1 MSLSCFFCPLGS
13 MLHPLPYCFILVLTF
28 LPSQSLLGSTLGSLG
43 GNKQSGGSGGGL
55 AGSVVSGLLSSGS
68 GHSSGGGHGGSS
80 GIGGKLAS
88 QLASNLFSGSKP
100 SSQPQNYHG
109 GQSGHSSGGG
119 LGGLVGGVASMFGGS
134 KPGSVGCSKIHTTNR
149 NRANSFTGPEQLRLL
164 QQRTERRLQRPSPAD
179 LVPAALAARPA
190 TRINLRRQRVLVLIP
205 GPTPKLARPLHAIL
219 LQPAAT
225 TGPVATL
232 RPAILRATCPPTQ
245 PVAIRPTPVR
255 RWQQR
260 RPLALPLATSVR
272 LGRPPAAAFASSRV
286 WWWLSLGE
294 SSSADAGP

>member
-1 MSLSCFFCPLGS
+1 

-109 GQSGHSSGGG
+109 SQSSGHSSGGG

-179 LVPAALAARPA
+179 LVPAALATRPA
-190 TRINLRRQRVLVLIP
+190 TRTDVRRQRVLLRVF
-205 GPTPKLARPLHAIL
+205 GPAPKLARAIHAIL

-232 RPAILRATCPPTQ
+232 RPAILRHAPQRRPATTKLRPTR
-245 PVAIRPTPVR
+245 PATRPTAIRPTPVR
-255 RWQQR
+255 RRQRR
-260 RPLALPLATSVR
+260 RPLALPLATAVR
-272 LGRPPAAAFASSRV
+272 LRRPPATALAPSGV
-286 WWWLSLGE
+286 WRW
-294 SSSADAGP
+294 